1 MPTSRY
7 KCPLCSNGFVRYLSV
22 LSHIKRDHRFEPYYI
37 KCGIDGCPAGYAN
50 VEGLRSHIRRKHKQ
64 ESFEISTDQI
74 MDSSDGMVSTDE
86 TMTHMATP
94 NADSQMS
101 AKEATKKASARFI
114 LKAREVHRLPQM
126 TINEMIR
133 YVNQLYGY
141 VMHQYQQETRTV
153 LEAAGVDVSSCDI
166 YQQLDK
172 EALPDPFKELETE
185 YAQKQYFREEFGLIV
200 CL

>member
-1 MPTSRY
+1 M
-7 KCPLCSNGFVRYLSV
+7 
-22 LSHIKRDHRFEPYYI
+22 
-37 KCGIDGCPAGYAN
+37 
-50 VEGLRSHIRRKHKQ
+50 EGLRSHIRRYHKE

-101 AKEATKKASARFI
+101 TKEATKKASARFI

-133 YVNQLYGY
+133 DVNQLYGY
-141 VMHQYQQETRTV
+141 QYQQETRTV

-185 YAQKQYFREEFGLIV
+185 YVQKQYFREEFGLIV
-200 CL
+200 FL